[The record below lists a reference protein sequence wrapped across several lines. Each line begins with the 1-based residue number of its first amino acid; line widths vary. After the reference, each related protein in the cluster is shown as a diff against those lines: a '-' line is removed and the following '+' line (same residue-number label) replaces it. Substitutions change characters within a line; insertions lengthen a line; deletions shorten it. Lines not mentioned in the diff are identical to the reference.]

1 VARDRFTDGTS
12 FHRQSGA
19 GEFLRGF
26 ADAGA
31 SHMIVR
37 FTGDHERN
45 LETFTR
51 LRTELGW
58 RAPQKTA

>member
-1 VARDRFTDGTS
+1 MRR
-12 FHRQSGA
+12 RQACHAGPAAGA

-45 LETFTR
+45 LETFAR
-51 LRTELGW
+51 LRADLGW
-58 RAPQKTA
+58 